1 MEEKIIRSA
10 IQAHESKKSFHFEF
24 REELKPK
31 QIDNAIRSYAKGVTV
46 AEVIAV
52 LDETMLSNGKKGYL
66 VTEKGIYS
74 STMFNKKANPLPLDH
89 MVSVEVEESDCI
101 VTYEDGTKRSFF
113 FSIHKEF
120 PEILNTILKGGNQN
134 VSGPE
139 KPAKAVE
146 ASKPAAE
153 PKPSKPS
160 KQAEPPKPVEPP
172 KQAEPAKPVEPPK
185 QAEPSKPVEPVA
197 EPLNPLDFPE
207 PFETIN
213 GSLESA
219 AMPAEEPVKPVEE
232 KKKYQAAIVG
242 PPQSGKHTLV
252 ERLEKSGRL
261 AEEISL
267 LIFETPLE
275 LLQYL
280 EKPGN
285 YLNGYVG
292 LIDVT
297 EGMSKSLLDSILIMN
312 ERRLPLLGLFF
323 NKRDLIWD
331 DELFEMVAMDTLTI
345 MEENGFEELY
355 ESWEI
360 ETKLG
365 RVGSAPVYA
374 GSAID
379 PNVYSIEPEF
389 GTAVQELVLGL
400 NAHEGVLPEG
410 EMEPVSLE
418 ELISRYQV

>member
-31 QIDNAIRSYAKGVTV
+31 QIDNAIRSYAKGVTA

-120 PEILNTILKGGNQN
+120 PEILKTILKGGNQN
-134 VSGPE
+134 VRKPE

-172 KQAEPAKPVEPPK
+172 KQAEPPK
-185 QAEPSKPVEPVA
+185 EMGQKESAEPSR
-197 EPLNPLDFPE
+197 
-207 PFETIN
+207 
-213 GSLESA
+213 
-219 AMPAEEPVKPVEE
+219 EE
-232 KKKYQAAIVG
+232 KKYKIAVVG
-242 PPQSGKHTLV
+242 EAESGRHTLV
-252 ERLEKSGRL
+252 ERLLESGKL
-261 AEEISL
+261 SDDISL
-267 LIFETPLE
+267 IIFENPLE
-275 LLQYL
+275 LFHYL
-280 EKPGN
+280 EEPGA
-285 YLNGYVG
+285 YLNGYIGVCDATTG
-292 LIDVT
+292 TSDELT
-297 EGMSKSLLDSILIMN
+297 DSIRIMSGKQI
-312 ERRLPLLGLFF
+312 PLSALFF
-323 NKRDLIWD
+323 NKRDLFLD
-331 DELFEMVAMDTLTI
+331 DEMFLLSAQMTLGD
-345 MEENGFEELY
+345 MEDMGFDGFY
-355 ESWEI
+355 QPESVEI
-360 ETKLG
+360 LLG
-365 RVGSAPVYA
+365 RLFSVPVYIGSAVDIRA
-374 GSAID
+374 ND
-379 PNVYSIEPEF
+379 LEPEF

-400 NAHEGVLPEG
+400 NAHEGVLPNG
-410 EMEPVSLE
+410 ESEPVSLE
-418 ELISRYQV
+418 ELISRYQA

>member
-24 REELKPK
+24 QEELKPK
-31 QIDNAIRSYAKGVTV
+31 QIDNAIRSYAKGVTA

-74 STMFNKKANPLPLDH
+74 STMFNKKSNPLPLDH

-120 PEILNTILKGGNQN
+120 PEILNTILKGRNQN

-172 KQAEPAKPVEPPK
+172 KQAEPSKPVEPPK
-185 QAEPSKPVEPVA
+185 EMGQKESAEPSR
-197 EPLNPLDFPE
+197 
-207 PFETIN
+207 
-213 GSLESA
+213 
-219 AMPAEEPVKPVEE
+219 EE
-232 KKKYQAAIVG
+232 KKYKIAVVG
-242 PPQSGKHTLV
+242 EAESGRHTLV
-252 ERLEKSGRL
+252 ERLLESGKL
-261 AEEISL
+261 SDDISL
-267 LIFETPLE
+267 IIFENPLE
-275 LLQYL
+275 LFRYL
-280 EKPGN
+280 EKPGA
-285 YLNGYVG
+285 YLNGYIGVCDATTG
-292 LIDVT
+292 TSDELTDSVRI
-297 EGMSKSLLDSILIMN
+297 MSGKQI
-312 ERRLPLLGLFF
+312 PLSALFF
-323 NKRDLIWD
+323 NKRDLFLD
-331 DELFEMVAMDTLTI
+331 DEMFQLSAIMTLGD
-345 MEENGFEELY
+345 MEDMGFDGFY
-355 ESWEI
+355 QPESVEI
-360 ETKLG
+360 LLG
-365 RVGSAPVYA
+365 RLFSVPVYIGSAVDIRA
-374 GSAID
+374 ND
-379 PNVYSIEPEF
+379 LEPEF

-400 NAHEGVLPEG
+400 NAHEGVLPNG
-410 EMEPVSLE
+410 ETEPVSLE
-418 ELISRYQV
+418 ELISRYKE

>member
-24 REELKPK
+24 QEELKPK
-31 QIDNAIRSYAKGVTV
+31 QIDNAIRSYAKGVTA

-74 STMFNKKANPLPLDH
+74 STMFNKKSNPLPLDH

-120 PEILNTILKGGNQN
+120 PEILKTILKSGNQN
-134 VSGPE
+134 VRKPE

-185 QAEPSKPVEPVA
+185 EMGQKESAEP
-197 EPLNPLDFPE
+197 
-207 PFETIN
+207 
-213 GSLESA
+213 GQ
-219 AMPAEEPVKPVEE
+219 EE
-232 KKKYQAAIVG
+232 KKYKIAVVG
-242 PPQSGKHTLV
+242 EAESGRHTLV
-252 ERLEKSGRL
+252 ERLLESGKL
-261 AEEISL
+261 SDDISL
-267 LIFETPLE
+267 IIFENPLE
-275 LLQYL
+275 LFRYL
-280 EKPGN
+280 EKPGA
-285 YLNGYVG
+285 YLNGYIGVCDATTG
-292 LIDVT
+292 TSDELTDSVRI
-297 EGMSKSLLDSILIMN
+297 MSGKQI
-312 ERRLPLLGLFF
+312 PLSALFF
-323 NKRDLIWD
+323 NKRDLFLD
-331 DELFEMVAMDTLTI
+331 DEMFQLSAIMTLGD
-345 MEENGFEELY
+345 MEDMGFDGFY
-355 ESWEI
+355 QPESVEI
-360 ETKLG
+360 LLG
-365 RVGSAPVYA
+365 RLFSVPVYIGSAVDIRA
-374 GSAID
+374 ND
-379 PNVYSIEPEF
+379 LEPEF

-400 NAHEGVLPEG
+400 NAHEGVLPNG
-410 EMEPVSLE
+410 ESEPVSLE
-418 ELISRYQV
+418 ELISRYQA

>member
-31 QIDNAIRSYAKGVTV
+31 QIDNAIRSYAKGATA

-185 QAEPSKPVEPVA
+185 EMGQKGPAEP
-197 EPLNPLDFPE
+197 
-207 PFETIN
+207 
-213 GSLESA
+213 GQ
-219 AMPAEEPVKPVEE
+219 EE
-232 KKKYQAAIVG
+232 KKYKIAVVG
-242 PPQSGKHTLV
+242 EAESGRHTLV
-252 ERLEKSGRL
+252 ERLLESGKL
-261 AEEISL
+261 SDDISL
-267 LIFETPLE
+267 IIFENPLE
-275 LLQYL
+275 LFHYL
-280 EKPGN
+280 EEPGA
-285 YLNGYVG
+285 YLNGYIGVCDATTG
-292 LIDVT
+292 TSDELT
-297 EGMSKSLLDSILIMN
+297 DSIRIMSGKQI
-312 ERRLPLLGLFF
+312 PLSALFF
-323 NKRDLIWD
+323 NKRDLFLD
-331 DELFEMVAMDTLTI
+331 DEMFQLSAIMTLGD
-345 MEENGFEELY
+345 MEDMGFDGFY
-355 ESWEI
+355 QPESVEI
-360 ETKLG
+360 LLG
-365 RVGSAPVYA
+365 RLFSVPVYIGSAVDIRA
-374 GSAID
+374 ND
-379 PNVYSIEPEF
+379 LEPEF

-400 NAHEGVLPEG
+400 NAHEGVLPNG
-410 EMEPVSLE
+410 ESEPVSLE
-418 ELISRYQV
+418 ELISRYQA